1 MSEEILLHKDLS
13 DIYNMSYIIKERKT
27 LAEEN
32 HLRIGGS
39 NIEANKNLD
48 IIISLIYLYLPY
60 CNDDEIPY
68 WLKKEW
74 NIDLSLRNIQEIK
87 YKYQSKRLF
96 QKFSGIYVLDTLKVT
111 QVEKEAKNIIIHDG
125 LYYTNSLEHIDK
137 FIYFSGSKK
146 QGSKKKLNIGSK
158 LSLIELKKIDGTFI
172 TISEALEIKRFNY
185 MYNISDM
192 SLMELYLNQ
201 HNSELS
207 LVKKNQFIITS
218 QCNFIIKFNKINN
231 KYFL

>member
-96 QKFSGIYVLDTLKVT
+96 QKFSGIYVLDISKSF
-111 QVEKEAKNIIIHDG
+111 
-125 LYYTNSLEHIDK
+125 TNFLVFSKMYLQKSFLSFLPHI
-137 FIYFSGSKK
+137 S
-146 QGSKKKLNIGSK
+146 
-158 LSLIELKKIDGTFI
+158 
-172 TISEALEIKRFNY
+172 
-185 MYNISDM
+185 
-192 SLMELYLNQ
+192 
-201 HNSELS
+201 
-207 LVKKNQFIITS
+207 
-218 QCNFIIKFNKINN
+218 
-231 KYFL
+231 